1 MINQIIIY
9 IYDQSNLKY
18 LINEKNTHNNIILN
32 VFLIILII
40 GMLVFLENTVSYV
53 FHICIKESVFW

>member
-32 VFLIILII
+32 VFLII
-40 GMLVFLENTVSYV
+40 
-53 FHICIKESVFW
+53 